1 MARRGENIYKRKDG
15 RYEGRYVIGKTPSG
29 KTRFGYVYGRQYA
42 QVRRLLLEK
51 KLEAQGNAGARPTKY
66 TLREWMER
74 WLEAELRGRVK
85 PSSYQTY
92 RNQLSRHLLPALGDL
107 ALPALTPG
115 VVLDFVEGLRASSLA
130 ASTAHGVYRLLAAG
144 AAAGAGGRPH
154 RPKPLPQHPSAAW
167 GDRAA
172 ARAYTRRAGG
182 AARAG
187 RTARGIAGA
196 AGAVRRDATGRG
208 LQVVRRRLGKAE
220 SPCGAAQRVVQAGGR
235 TLLMVGTPKSA
246 QAQRVVP
253 LPPFLMSMLRAR
265 RGMGQAAGYIF
276 SDASRAAEPRTMQR
290 RFQRLAAALGI
301 EGAHFHT
308 LRHSFA
314 TRLLEL
320 GVDVK
325 TVSALLGHR
334 SVRTTLEFY
343 AHSLLEQ
350 QRLAVGLLA
359 SGR

>member
-1 MARRGENIYKRKDG
+1 MW
-15 RYEGRYVIGKTPSG
+15 SS
-29 KTRFGYVYGRQYA
+29 RQ
-42 QVRRLLLEK
+42 K
-51 KLEAQGNAGARPTKY
+51 
-66 TLREWMER
+66 
-74 WLEAELRGRVK
+74 
-85 PSSYQTY
+85 
-92 RNQLSRHLLPALGDL
+92 
-107 ALPALTPG
+107 
-115 VVLDFVEGLRASSLA
+115 
-130 ASTAHGVYRLLAAG
+130 
-144 AAAGAGGRPH
+144 
-154 RPKPLPQHPSAAW
+154 
-167 GDRAA
+167 
-172 ARAYTRRAGG
+172 
-182 AARAG
+182 
-187 RTARGIAGA
+187 
-196 AGAVRRDATGRG
+196 
-208 LQVVRRRLGKAE
+208 RRR
-220 SPCGAAQRVVQAGGR
+220 AAQRVVQAGGR
-235 TLLMVGTPKSA
+235 TLLMVGTPNSA

-253 LPPFLMSMLRAR
+253 LPPFLMSMLRVR